1 MWVKI
6 DLKYFKINDALQVYS
21 HLSRWCKRRKKKL
34 DAKIQICYKNK
45 ALKVFGLISEI

>member
-21 HLSRWCKRRKKKL
+21 HLSRWCKRRKKNWMLRSKSVI
-34 DAKIQICYKNK
+34 KIKH
-45 ALKVFGLISEI
+45 